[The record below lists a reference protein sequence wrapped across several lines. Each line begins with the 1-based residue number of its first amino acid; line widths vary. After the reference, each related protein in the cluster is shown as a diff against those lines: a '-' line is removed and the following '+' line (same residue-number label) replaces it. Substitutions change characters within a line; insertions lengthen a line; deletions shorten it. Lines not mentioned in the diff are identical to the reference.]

1 MPEPQQPG
9 HGSNEQGSLPPMG
22 FFSRR
27 SDPTPPDRD
36 DSTVR
41 SRLERLDPKLI
52 PNERVLASAEN
63 FLISGQAPS
72 LWVVTNRRLHEI
84 TDDDLQTV
92 LLAEIDEFAHGLR
105 GSEYVIS
112 LAVSNP
118 LARRWSSHTDAG
130 RLLFASPNIADAEAL
145 HAGFGAMLGV

>member
-1 MPEPQQPG
+1 MPR
-9 HGSNEQGSLPPMG
+9 MG
-22 FFSRR
+22 FLRKR
-27 SDPTPPDRD
+27 VEPKPLGRD
-36 DSTVR
+36 HLRVR
-41 SRLERLDPKLI
+41 TRLERLAPTLI

-63 FLISGQAPS
+63 FLLPGEAPS

-84 TDDDLQTV
+84 TDDELHTV

-105 GSEYVIS
+105 GSEYVMS

-130 RLLFASPNIADAEAL
+130 RLLFASPNISDAEAL
-145 HAGFGAMLGV
+145 HANLGAMLGV